1 LKINQIAILFY
12 FISYC
17 FSQDNGLE
25 YYQNQEYEEAK
36 DYYETII
43 LERGDNAQAHFGHGA
58 SSFQQGDME
67 VAKQGFQESLKS
79 SDSDLRSKA
88 YYNLGNTFYK
98 NNKTEEALS
107 FYRKALELNP
117 NDKEAIFNYE
127 YLKYQKKPPEEDN
140 KQQEKKEEEQE
151 KKEEEQEK
159 KEEEQEKKE
168 EEQEKKEEEQEKKE
182 EEQEKKEEEQEKKEE
197 EQEKKEEE
205 QEKKEE
211 EQEKK
216 EASNE
221 EKDQEKKEASNEEKD
236 QDLKQA
242 ESILDA
248 LKQDEKIMQK
258 KQISRSKSRKLAKD
272 W

>member
-1 LKINQIAILFY
+1 MKINQIAILFY

-182 EEQEKKEEEQEKKEE
+182 EEQEKKE
-197 EQEKKEEE
+197 
-205 QEKKEE
+205 
-211 EQEKK
+211 
-216 EASNE
+216 ASNE

>member
-1 LKINQIAILFY
+1 MKINQIAILFY
-12 FISYC
+12 FFSYC

-159 KEEEQEKKE
+159 KQEEQEKKQ
-168 EEQEKKEEEQEKKE
+168 EEQEKKQEE
-182 EEQEKKEEEQEKKEE
+182 
-197 EQEKKEEE
+197 
-205 QEKKEE
+205 
-211 EQEKK
+211 
-216 EASNE
+216 
-221 EKDQEKKEASNEEKD
+221 QEKKEASNEEKD